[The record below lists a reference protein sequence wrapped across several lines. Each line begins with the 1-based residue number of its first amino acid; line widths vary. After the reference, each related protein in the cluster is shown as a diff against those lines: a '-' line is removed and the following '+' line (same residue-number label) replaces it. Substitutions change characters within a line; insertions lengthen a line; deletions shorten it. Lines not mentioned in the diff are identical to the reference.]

1 MILTSP
7 LRAIALCFSGL
18 LVGAAHAAP
27 AAPSATE
34 FADNIGFA
42 YQITPNITYAV
53 ASNVE
58 LKLDL
63 YLPRG
68 ERKPVPTLVYF
79 HGGGWVEGRKENA
92 ALLLMPYLALGW
104 AVVNVEYRLGRVA
117 PAPAAL
123 EDSRCALRWVQK
135 MAAQYKFDP
144 AALVVA
150 GDSAGGHLALASAML
165 PAGSPFDRSC
175 PSADIDRWGGA
186 REEPVRVAAVINWFG
201 VADVDAM
208 LDGADARHFAIEWF
222 GSMPGRRTLAQSISP
237 LRLVRPGLPP
247 VISVHGSADPVV
259 PYAQS
264 VALHAA
270 LVQAGVANRLVT
282 IPGGN
287 HGAFSR
293 REVSAANDAIRA
305 FLVEH
310 KVLRSGY

>member
-1 MILTSP
+1 MLNFP
-7 LRAIALCFSGL
+7 LRATALCLAWL
-18 LVGAAHAAP
+18 LAGTALAAP
-27 AAPSATE
+27 AGVE
-34 FADNIGFA
+34 FADTIGFS
-42 YQITPNITYAV
+42 YQIKPDITYAV

-68 ERKPVPTLVYF
+68 ARKPVPTLVYF
-79 HGGGWVEGRKENA
+79 HGGGWVEGKKENA

-117 PAPAAL
+117 PAPAAV
-123 EDSRCALRWVQK
+123 EDCRCALRWVQK
-135 MAAQYKFDP
+135 MASHYQFDTS
-144 AALVVA
+144 ALVVA
-150 GDSAGGHLALASAML
+150 GDSAGGHLAMTSAML

-175 PSADIDRWGGA
+175 PTPDSERWGGA

-201 VADVDAM
+201 VADVDA
-208 LDGADARHFAIEWF
+208 LLEGSTARHYAIEWF
-222 GSMPGRRTLAQSISP
+222 GSMPERRALAQAISP

-247 VISVHGSADPVV
+247 LISVHGGADPVV
-259 PYAQS
+259 PHAQS
-264 VALHAA
+264 AALHAA
-270 LVQAGVANRLVT
+270 LDKAGVPNRLVT
-282 IPGGN
+282 IPGGI

-310 KVLRSGY
+310 KVLRAAD

>member
-1 MILTSP
+1 MLTYP
-7 LRAIALCFSGL
+7 LRAIAFGL
-18 LVGAAHAAP
+18 ACLLASVASDAP
-27 AAPSATE
+27 AAPAGAE
-34 FADNIGFA
+34 FADNIGFG
-42 YQITPNITYAV
+42 YQITPNITYGV

-135 MAAQYKFDP
+135 MAAHYKFDP

-165 PAGSPFDRSC
+165 PAGSPYDRSC
-175 PSADIDRWGGA
+175 PSADNERWGGA

-201 VADVDAM
+201 VADVDA
-208 LDGADARHFAIEWF
+208 LLEGRDARHWAIEWF
-222 GSMPGRRTLAQSISP
+222 GSMPGRRALAQAISP

-247 VISVHGSADPVV
+247 VISIHGSADPVV

-270 LVQAGVANRLVT
+270 LVQAGVANRLIT
-282 IPGGN
+282 IPAGN

-293 REVSAANDAIRA
+293 REVSEANDAIRA
-305 FLVEH
+305 FLVEN
-310 KVLRSGY
+310 KVLRLAN